1 MEAYVPAHKRRMGH
15 YAMPV
20 LWRDQVTGWANL
32 KLIDGRL
39 RHELGFAGR
48 RPVGR
53 AFRRALEDSLQ
64 RMEEFLTGPS

>member
-1 MEAYVPAHKRRMGH
+1 
-15 YAMPV
+15 MPV

-53 AFRRALEDSLQ
+53 AFRRALEDALQ